1 MMNRATLWALIIGL
15 CAGWFTQS
23 WYQDSVQLVV
33 DKAARAT
40 GEKLRDELVTVSA
53 DSSRQLEQQLE
64 GLKNAA
70 PVEIRTEIVKPVFT
84 NVCVTDDFVRMYNS
98 AASAAERA
106 LSGKPAD
113 TLPRKSAPTAGGN
126 GS

>member
-1 MMNRATLWALIIGL
+1 MKTVLLALVIGL
-15 CAGWFTQS
+15 CAGWFARG
-23 WYQDSVQLVV
+23 WYQDSLQL
-33 DKAARAT
+33 T
-40 GEKLRDELVTVSA
+40 IEKTTKVASEQFRDDLVAVSA
-53 DSSRQLEQQLE
+53 DSAWQLEQKLE
-64 GLKNAA
+64 GLKNAT

-84 NVCVTDDFVRMYNS
+84 NVCVTDDFVRMYNN

-113 TLPRKSAPTAGGN
+113 PLPGKSATTAGDN

>member
-1 MMNRATLWALIIGL
+1 MKAIFLTLTLGL
-15 CAGWFTQS
+15 CAGWLTRG
-23 WYQDSVQLVV
+23 WYQDSVQLVINQ
-33 DKAARAT
+33 AAKAT
-40 GEKLRDELVTVSA
+40 GEQLRDDLVAVSA
-53 DSSRQLEQQLE
+53 DSAWQLEQKLE
-64 GLKNAA
+64 GLKNAT

-84 NVCVTDDFVRMYNS
+84 NVCVTDDFVRMYNT

-113 TLPRKSAPTAGGN
+113 TLPRKSATSAGGN

>member
-1 MMNRATLWALIIGL
+1 MKAILLTLIVGL
-15 CAGWFTQS
+15 AVGWLARG
-23 WYQDSVQLVV
+23 WYQDSVEL
-33 DKAARAT
+33 AIARTAHQT
-40 GEKLRDELVTVSA
+40 SEQLRDELVLVSA
-53 DSSRQLEQQLE
+53 DSAWQLEQKLE

-84 NVCVTDDFVRMYNS
+84 HVCVTDDFVRMYNS

-113 TLPRKSAPTAGGN
+113 TLPRKPAAPAGEYGP
-126 GS
+126 